1 MQKRIIMKPVRLFLI
16 GGFLGAGKTT
26 LMYKAAKM
34 LTSSGKR
41 VGLITNDQA
50 ANLVDTKLLST
61 EGFEVSEVAGGCF
74 CCNFN
79 GFIRAIES
87 LRNTPDGIDIILA
100 EPVGS
105 CTDLSATI
113 LQPLKDRY
121 KNEILPGALTVLLDP
136 LRWKAILSGSDTEL
150 YQSAIYIYRKQIEE
164 ADIIV
169 VNKSDLLT
177 DKEAEELKILL
188 AAEFPGYPVL
198 FMSCKN
204 DNGLDAW
211 LEIIL
216 SWEKCGEKL
225 LELDYNT
232 YAEGEAA
239 LGWLNARF
247 ALTGGPETDWK
258 QLCQKYLL
266 KLQEIFKNDNS
277 EIGHIKLYLEA
288 GKGKLAA
295 NLTQTHSDIT
305 IQELAGNLTGGKA
318 LMTFNARVQMSP
330 ESLLETVQSALKQTA
345 SCDRTEVLDIRSLS
359 PSRPQPTHR
368 YTKKI

>member
-1 MQKRIIMKPVRLFLI
+1 MQKEWIMKPVRLFLI

-26 LMYKAAKM
+26 AMYKAAKI
-34 LTSSGKR
+34 LTASGKR

-79 GFIRAIES
+79 GFINSIES
-87 LRNTPDGIDIILA
+87 LRNTPGGVDIILA

-136 LRWKAILSGSDTEL
+136 LRWKAILSGKDSGL
-150 YQSAIYIYRKQIEE
+150 YESAIYIYRKQIEE
-164 ADIIV
+164 ADVIV

-177 DKEAEELKILL
+177 DKESKELKKVL
-188 AAEFPGYPVL
+188 AAEFPDSPVL

-204 DNGLDAW
+204 EEGLDKW
-211 LEIIL
+211 LDKIL
-216 SWEKCGEKL
+216 SYDKCGEKL
-225 LELDYNT
+225 LELDYDT
-232 YAEGEAA
+232 YAEGEAV

-247 ALTGGPETDWK
+247 ALTGNSNTDWK
-258 QLCQKYLL
+258 KLCQKYLN
-266 KLQEIFKNDNS
+266 KLQQLFKKDNS
-277 EIGHIKLYLEA
+277 EIGHIKLFLEA
-288 GKGKLAA
+288 GNGKLAA
-295 NLTQTHSDIT
+295 NLTQTHGDIT
-305 IQELAGNLTGGKA
+305 IQELDGDLSGSNAM
-318 LMTFNARVQMSP
+318 MTLNARVQMSP
-330 ESLLETVQSALKQTA
+330 YSLLETVQSGIEQTA
-345 SCDRTEVLDIRSLS
+345 DSEKIEVLDIRSLS

-368 YTKKI
+368 YTKKV

>member
-1 MQKRIIMKPVRLFLI
+1 MKPVRLFLI

-50 ANLVDTKLLST
+50 ANLVDTKLLIT
-61 EGFEVSEVAGGCF
+61 EGFQVSEVAGGCF

-87 LRNTPDGIDIILA
+87 LRNAKDGIDIILA

-121 KNEILPGALTVLLDP
+121 KNEISPGALTVLLDP
-136 LRWKAILSGSDTEL
+136 LRWKAILSGNDTAL
-150 YQSAIYIYRKQIEE
+150 YDSAIYIYRKQIEE

-169 VNKSDLLT
+169 VNKSDLLN
-177 DKEAEELKILL
+177 DKETKELQKVL
-188 AAEFPGYPVL
+188 AAEFPQSPVL

-204 DNGLDAW
+204 GEGLDAW
-211 LEIIL
+211 LNKIL
-216 SWEKCGEKL
+216 SSEKCGGKL
-225 LELDYNT
+225 LELDYDI
-232 YAEGEAA
+232 YAEGEAV

-247 ALTGGPETDWK
+247 ELTGSDFTDWRC
-258 QLCQKYLL
+258 LCNNYLTELQK
-266 KLQEIFKNDNS
+266 IFKSENA
-277 EIGHIKLYLEA
+277 EIGHIKLMLEA
-288 GKGKLAA
+288 GSGRLTA
-295 NLTQTHSDIT
+295 NLTQTHGT
-305 IQELAGNLTGGKA
+305 IAIKELTGDLTGRKA

-330 ESLLETVQSALKQTA
+330 SRLLEITQSVLKQTA
-345 SCDRTEVLDIRSLS
+345 ASETINVLEIHSLS
-359 PSRPQPTHR
+359 PSMPQPTYH
-368 YTKKI
+368 YTKVV